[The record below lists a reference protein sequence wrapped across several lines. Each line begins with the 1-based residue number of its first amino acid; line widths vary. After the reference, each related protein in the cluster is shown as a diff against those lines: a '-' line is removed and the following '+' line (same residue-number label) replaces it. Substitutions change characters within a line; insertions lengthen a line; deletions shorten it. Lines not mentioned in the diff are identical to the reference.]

1 MKILA
6 LSDVHCDWDRFPIE
20 DMPEA
25 DCAVVA
31 GDLTDFGKR
40 RQWGEWISSVC
51 FMEDLAKKYK
61 RTFWIPGNHEL
72 GVSPFGYDNS
82 PADVPQDTQ
91 GIILGIYHARIFS
104 KGVWFQGV
112 SCSPCYDMPRLAEVW
127 DYMTADPAKEKA
139 VYESL
144 LPCDV
149 LVSHCP
155 PYGYLDNAG
164 MELNQWG
171 LWVETHIGSKELLAY
186 IERHKPKLVIC
197 GHVHE
202 DGGKECMIGT
212 TRVVNAARHWKILE
226 I

>member
-1 MKILA
+1 MVSGQGEGSVKILA

-20 DMPEA
+20 EMPEA

-31 GDLTDFGKR
+31 GDLTD
-40 RQWGEWISSVC
+40 WGIRGIQ
-51 FMEDLAKKYK
+51 EDCNAQGFLEYLVAQYV
-61 RTFWIPGNHEL
+61 TVFWIPGNHEV
-72 GVSPFGYDNS
+72 GIGPTYYDE
-82 PADVPQDTQ
+82 DK
-91 GIILGIYHARIFS
+91 GIVGIYHKRDCCCGLI
-104 KGVWFQGV
+104 FQGV
-112 SCSPCYDMPRLAEVW
+112 SCSPCYDMPSLANTW

-155 PYGYLDNAG
+155 PYGYLDN
-164 MELNQWG
+164 WG
-171 LWVETHIGSKELLAY
+171 HGSIGSKELLAY

-202 DGGKECMIGT
+202 DGGKECMIGS
-212 TRVVNAARHWKILE
+212 TRVVNTARHWTVLE
-226 I
+226 V